1 MPVSY
6 TVKQGD
12 HLSSIAKA
20 YGFTDYE
27 TIWNDPNNAEL
38 KQLREDPNVLFPGD
52 VVYIPDRELRVEAK
66 ATEVR
71 HKFVKHGKAI
81 KIRLVLE
88 DLFEKPIANAPCDLI
103 LGTETFHVVSDD
115 NGQIEHEIKP
125 DVKSGM
131 LIIKDDQT
139 ALNGTAIPIK
149 IGYLDPVEEIS
160 GQIARL
166 DNLGYFPGDGTA
178 ATADQFSSA
187 VEEFQCDNDLPVDGD
202 CGPATQAKLKE
213 IHGS

>member
-20 YGFTDYE
+20 YGFSDYE

-52 VVYIPDRELRVEAK
+52 VVYIPDRELRVEAR

-103 LGTETFHVVSDD
+103 LGTETFHVFRMTTVRSSTRS
-115 NGQIEHEIKP
+115 NLTSRAACSSSK
-125 DVKSGM
+125 M
-131 LIIKDDQT
+131 T
-139 ALNGTAIPIK
+139 
-149 IGYLDPVEEIS
+149 
-160 GQIARL
+160 RL
-166 DNLGYFPGDGTA
+166 R
-178 ATADQFSSA
+178 
-187 VEEFQCDNDLPVDGD
+187 
-202 CGPATQAKLKE
+202 
-213 IHGS
+213 

>member
-20 YGFTDYE
+20 YGFSDYE

-139 ALNGTAIPIK
+139 ALNGTAIRMQGEHAVRNDACAEPKRNQIH
-149 IGYLDPVEEIS
+149 DEIEIV
-160 GQIARL
+160 GVHRGFQL
-166 DNLGYFPGDGTA
+166 H
-178 ATADQFSSA
+178 A
-187 VEEFQCDNDLPVDGD
+187 VSFQPCV
-202 CGPATQAKLKE
+202 
-213 IHGS
+213 